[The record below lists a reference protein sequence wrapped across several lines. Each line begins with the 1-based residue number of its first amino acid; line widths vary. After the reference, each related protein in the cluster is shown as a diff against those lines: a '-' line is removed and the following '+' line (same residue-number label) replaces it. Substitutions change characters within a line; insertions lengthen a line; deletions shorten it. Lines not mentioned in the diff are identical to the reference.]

1 MNSKSIWLESQ
12 KELKRLLEGDDAR
25 RRTAKDY
32 HVTQLSHK
40 IHSPKDK
47 PVKGV
52 FKNDYKE
59 YFEIKLTHKITREEI
74 FFRAGSHVSKR
85 LLAFAGQAPLPV
97 FSLEREFNRVGGGGG
112 GKGGSLTYTPLNHEI
127 YFIVQLYAQSYGMN
141 PPKFYAE
148 KILQHVALKPLEDVP
163 HELILKFNDSIEKET
178 WKNKRRTLSQICNEV
193 AQRGENFRK
202 FEFKLVPAIVGPGK
216 YLSM

>member
-1 MNSKSIWLESQ
+1 MDSKSVWLESQ

-25 RRTAKDY
+25 RRTAREY
-32 HVTQLSHK
+32 QITQLAHK
-40 IHSPKDK
+40 KHASKEK

-59 YFEIKLTHKITREEI
+59 YFEIKLTHKVTDKVV
-74 FFRAGSHVSKR
+74 FFKAGSHVVKK
-85 LLAFAGQAPLPV
+85 LLAFAEQSPLPLY
-97 FSLEREFNRVGGGGG
+97 SLEKDFNKVSRGG
-112 GKGGSLTYTPLNHEI
+112 GKDGSQKITPLNQEA
-127 YFIVQLYAQSYGMN
+127 YLIVQLYVESYGMT

-148 KILQHVALKPLEDVP
+148 KILQHIALKPLEDVP
-163 HELILKFNDSIEKET
+163 RWLILKFNDSIEKDG
-178 WKNKRRTLSQICNEV
+178 WKDKRRTLSQICNEV
-193 AQRGENFRK
+193 AQRGANFKK